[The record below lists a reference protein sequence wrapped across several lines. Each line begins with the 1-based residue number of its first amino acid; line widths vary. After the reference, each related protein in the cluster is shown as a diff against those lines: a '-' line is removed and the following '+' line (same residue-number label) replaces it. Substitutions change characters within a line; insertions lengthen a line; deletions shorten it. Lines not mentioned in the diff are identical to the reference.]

1 MKKIILSIIFA
12 MVMSFGANAQI
23 DAMVTD
29 WDNTYRTTMDE
40 MPWLPAVIIG
50 INSDLNAYNTPLG
63 SGLLIFTALGA
74 GYAWKK
80 RKSASARS

>member
-29 WDNTYRTTMDE
+29 WDNTYRTTLDDG

-74 GYAWKK
+74 GYILRKK
-80 RKSASARS
+80 KNNKK

>member
-50 INSDLNAYNTPLG
+50 INSDLNAYDTPLG
-63 SGLLIFTALGA
+63 SGLLIFTAMGA
-74 GYAWKK
+74 GYILRKK
-80 RKSASARS
+80 KNNKK

>member
-50 INSDLNAYNTPLG
+50 INSDLNASNTPLG

-74 GYAWKK
+74 GYILRKK
-80 RKSASARS
+80 KNNKK

>member
-74 GYAWKK
+74 GYILRKK
-80 RKSASARS
+80 KNNKK

>member
-12 MVMSFGANAQI
+12 MVMSFGAKAQI

-50 INSDLNAYNTPLG
+50 INSDLNAYDTPLG

-74 GYAWKK
+74 GYILRKK
-80 RKSASARS
+80 KNNKK

>member
-50 INSDLNAYNTPLG
+50 INSDLNACDTPLG

-74 GYAWKK
+74 GYILRKK
-80 RKSASARS
+80 KNNKK

>member
-12 MVMSFGANAQI
+12 MVMSFGAKAQI

-50 INSDLNAYNTPLG
+50 INNDLNAYDTPLG

-74 GYAWKK
+74 GYAFKKK
-80 RKSASARS
+80 RRTSKA

>member
-50 INSDLNAYNTPLG
+50 INSDLNAYDTPLG
-63 SGLLIFTALGA
+63 SGLLVFTALGA
-74 GYAWKK
+74 GYILRKK
-80 RKSASARS
+80 KNNKK